1 MHSSQSFVVALL
13 AGVFG
18 LLPMSAAAQ
27 NKAILLM
34 RSSDPLKP
42 TVLVVQCKDVKTVSG
57 CTIIPADKST
67 CTADAGNCVFHQTP
81 QPDYPGV
88 AIFGQSG
95 KATCA
100 WVFVY
105 GKYYYYC

>member
-1 MHSSQSFVVALL
+1 MRSSQSFVVALL

-34 RSSDPLKP
+34 LSSDPLKP

-57 CTIIPADKST
+57 CTIIPADQST
-67 CTADAGNCVFHQTP
+67 CTPGKCDFHQKP
-81 QPDYPGV
+81 QADYPGV

-95 KATCA
+95 NATCA

-105 GKYYYYC
+105 GRYYYYC